1 MAEPREALAGAL
13 SPSPRPAA
21 LLALWVLPSLVI
33 AVLTALLGPP
43 AASFVGRAP
52 GPLETLEVL
61 VRLTG
66 QLYAELFLI
75 AWFAAP
81 TAALVAGRDARSAMA
96 ALARPG
102 VLGVAAMTALLL
114 TFALLLTMLP
124 GLLALYVNPLMGL
137 IFLTVGTIGGA
148 AAAVGLFARWM
159 FAPALAALQ
168 GLGATEALDASRAE
182 ARARRNFGF
191 AAGLA
196 VAFALVAG
204 LAAAAGLAAGRA
216 VEGSL
221 LASAAASWVVLWPGL
236 ALIVGAVGKRHLQ
249 PAMQGG
255 TQPGL
260 ALRSRPSRCPRCGA
274 LASAPVA
281 GSGEVVCPGCG
292 LRATLR

>member
-21 LLALWVLPSLVI
+21 LLALWVLPSLII
-33 AVLTALLGPP
+33 ALLTALLGPP
-43 AASFVGRAP
+43 AAAFVGHAP

-81 TAALVAGRDARSAMA
+81 TAALVAGRAARSAMA

-159 FAPALAALQ
+159 FAPALALE
-168 GLGATEALDASRAE
+168 GMGATEALDASRAE

-216 VEGSL
+216 VQGSL
-221 LASAAASWVVLWPGL
+221 PASAAASWVVLWPGL
-236 ALIVGAVGKRHLQ
+236 ALIVGAVGKRHLE
-249 PAMQGG
+249 PAAQGEA
-255 TQPGL
+255 QPGL

-274 LASAPVA
+274 LASVPVA